1 MSRILIVEDETH
13 LAEGLRFNLE
23 AEGHSVHISGKGEE
37 ALDLLLK
44 EDSDFEALVLDV
56 MLPGKDGFTVARELR
71 EAKNYIPLLMLT
83 ARGRPED
90 VLKGFESGADD
101 YLPKPFNLAI
111 LLARLE
117 SLLRRKTWHQ
127 SSEPAPVPT
136 RSAQSGSAS
145 SPSVPIPDKFTFDGK
160 TFDFHTLQLKVG
172 KQTFQ
177 LTLMEAELLRYL
189 IRNTGKPVSRKSILQ
204 DVWNLH
210 EDTDTRAIDNFI
222 VRLRRYIE
230 RDPTKP
236 RHLLT
241 VRGLGYQFVVDPK
254 K

>member
-23 AEGHSVHISGKGEE
+23 AEGHSVQISGKGEE

-44 EDSDFEALVLDV
+44 KDSDFEALVLDV

-71 EAKNYIPLLMLT
+71 DAKNYIPLLMLT

-127 SSEPAPVPT
+127 SSEPAPT
-136 RSAQSGSAS
+136 QNGGKAASDTTSA
-145 SPSVPIPDKFTFDGK
+145 DKFSFDGK
-160 TFDFHTLQLKVG
+160 SFDFQTLQLRVG
-172 KQTFQ
+172 KQAFQ

-241 VRGLGYQFVVDPK
+241 VRGLGYQFVLDPK

>member
-44 EDSDFEALVLDV
+44 SDSDFEALVLDV

-127 SSEPAPVPT
+127 SSESAPAPAT
-136 RSAQSGSAS
+136 RSAQNGSA
-145 SPSVPIPDKFTFDGK
+145 PSAPGADKFTFDGK
-160 TFDFHTLQLKVG
+160 TFDFETLQLKVG
-172 KQTFQ
+172 KQSFQ

-189 IRNTGKPVSRKSILQ
+189 IRNTGKPVSRKAILQ

-236 RHLLT
+236 RYLLT
-241 VRGLGYQFVVDPK
+241 VRGLGYQFILDPK

>member
-13 LAEGLRFNLE
+13 LAEGLRFNLQ
-23 AEGHSVHISGKGEE
+23 AEGHSVQISGKGEE
-37 ALDLLLK
+37 ALDLLLAK
-44 EDSDFEALVLDV
+44 DSDFEALVLDV

-127 SSEPAPVPT
+127 TAEKPEPTAARAETEKPVE
-136 RSAQSGSAS
+136 
-145 SPSVPIPDKFTFDGK
+145 KFTFDGK
-160 TFDFHTLQLKVG
+160 TIDFQSLQLHVG
-172 KQTFQ
+172 KQMFQ
-177 LTLMEAELLRYL
+177 LTLMESELLRYL
-189 IRNTGKPVSRKSILQ
+189 IRNTGRPVSRKSILQ

-230 RDPTKP
+230 KEPSKP
-236 RHLLT
+236 RYLIT
-241 VRGLGYQFVVDPK
+241 VRGLGYQFVADPK
-254 K
+254 NQK

>member
-1 MSRILIVEDETH
+1 MTRILIVEDETH

-44 EDSDFEALVLDV
+44 ENSEFEALVLDV

-117 SLLRRKTWHQ
+117 SLLRRKNWHQ
-127 SSEPAPVPT
+127 SSEPAAPPARPT
-136 RSAQSGSAS
+136 QNGSA
-145 SPSVPIPDKFTFDGK
+145 PPPVAPAADKFTFDGK
-160 TFDFHTLQLKVG
+160 TFDFETLQLKVG
-172 KQTFQ
+172 KQTVQ

-189 IRNTGKPVSRKSILQ
+189 IRSTGKPVSRKAILQ
-204 DVWNLH
+204 DVWNLR

-241 VRGLGYQFVVDPK
+241 VRGLGYQFVLDPK